1 MRQQSLAKWWWWWW
15 WWFVT
20 TESLSGSSVHGTS
33 QARIL
38 QWVAIAFSRG
48 ASQPRDGTSISW
60 GMEPASPEG
69 WNPPALQMDSL
80 LLSHQGS
87 PHWQSKHP
95 EFPLSSTIPCPMFGK
110 QGVSITHE
118 FAKWFSLPRISST
131 SSLCF
136 LSLYFEGYLQFYPIT
151 VRDRWNRKQGK
162 DQMNGGDW
170 RVHRNPLL
178 TWFNLGRGR

>member
-1 MRQQSLAKWWWWWW
+1 MALPRQEYW
-15 WWFVT
+15 
-20 TESLSGSSVHGTS
+20 SGLPLPSPGG
-33 QARIL
+33 L
-38 QWVAIAFSRG
+38 
-48 ASQPRDGTSISW
+48 PDP
-60 GMEPASPEG
+60 GMEPASP
-69 WNPPALQMDSL
+69 ALHMDSL

-87 PHWQSKHP
+87 PHWQSKCL

-136 LSLYFEGYLQFYPIT
+136 HSLYFEGYLQFYPIT
-151 VRDRWNRKQGK
+151 VRERWNRKQGK

-178 TWFNLGRGR
+178 TWFNPGRGR